1 MTADARLPLSSSRP
15 APLPATAPLTVVPW
29 TGMVAAVA
37 VLRLTLSVAAVCTG
51 LAEGL
56 HGRRAVLLGLVVVF
70 GVAGVVLL
78 TLGQRDRRA
87 VSLGVF
93 FLLAGTSFT
102 VPFWRD
108 LAESVPVAEAALRV
122 GLSARVEAFLPY
134 YLWLFVR
141 DFPRVR
147 RVEARALRRTLRGV
161 LAVCSLFFVANLA
174 LGFGVTGPAGSWIE
188 RGLSSAAP
196 NNSFWT
202 VSFVLIAA
210 ALVYAHR
217 QGRRASA
224 DERRRLRILMA
235 GLTAGMVPILA
246 FLILDDLVPAVHNFL
261 EKDAGARTAS
271 FIVYPALYS
280 IPFVTAYAV
289 LVHRALDLQLIVRRA
304 LQYAFARHA
313 FTVISAT
320 PFAAVLVTAYLKREQ
335 SVAELLSGESG
346 LALAGAAAGGVA
358 LVLLRPR
365 MIGALDRV
373 FFREQHDARRV
384 LGRLAGETRLARTA
398 EELAATLEQGIDGAL
413 HLRSVRLLVLRPAS
427 AALVAADAAVAP
439 LALHT
444 RLARLME
451 ARAEPL
457 EVDWTRPARWLA
469 ALPADEQG
477 WLLDTDARLLVP
489 ITTSD
494 LSLLGVLCLG
504 EKRSE
509 LPFSEEDTLLLAT
522 IALSAAGWL
531 EHRIGAVSS
540 PAVGSAESAGEPARE
555 CPACAAVAS
564 PAADTCAGCGAGTAA
579 APVPLVLNAKYRML
593 ERVGS
598 GAMGVVY
605 RALDLALDREVA
617 VKTLPRVSPRAVLHL
632 REEAR
637 AMAAVWHPG
646 LAQIFAAESWRGV
659 PMLVVEYL
667 PGRTLAERIG
677 AGPVDAAEAVELT
690 ATITP
695 ALARLHG
702 AGILHR
708 DIKPTNIGFAGDG
721 TPKLLDFGLARV
733 LAAADDPGPGAGTP
747 LYLSP
752 EAARGDDADVGLD
765 LWALA
770 MVLFEAVAGR
780 HPYAGGT
787 PHRAMLRVY
796 DGVVPDLREV
806 APDAPAPLADFLR
819 DALHPDPRHRPAT
832 ADELGRRLRAL
843 RSVL

>member
-1 MTADARLPLSSSRP
+1 MGAGALTA
-15 APLPATAPLTVVPW
+15 APLARRQVATPAVPW
-29 TGMVAAVA
+29 TGMVVGVAALRLAVA
-37 VLRLTLSVAAVCTG
+37 PVAAWLGMPETDKAIGWEVY
-51 LAEGL
+51 
-56 HGRRAVLLGLVVVF
+56 LGLVIVF
-70 GVAGVVLL
+70 GLAGAALL
-78 TLGQRDRRA
+78 ALGHRDPRA

-93 FLLAGTSFT
+93 FLLVG
-102 VPFWRD
+102 VPFSDRFWT
-108 LAESVPVAEAALRV
+108 AFAGHFPSTGAAVHAVKSIRV
-122 GLSARVEAFLPY
+122 DAFLPY
-134 YLWLFVR
+134 FFWLFVR

-161 LAVCSLFFVANLA
+161 LAVCSLIFVANLA
-174 LGFGVTGPAGSWIE
+174 LGFGLTGPAGELMEEWLS
-188 RGLSSAAP
+188 RGDSNSA
-196 NNSFWT
+196 FWT
-202 VSFVLIAA
+202 VSFLLIAP

-217 QGRRASA
+217 RARRASA
-224 DERRRLRILMA
+224 DERRRVRILVA
-235 GLTAGMVPILA
+235 GLTAGMAPIVVIVAAIA
-246 FLILDDLVPAVHNFL
+246 FIPGVNDFL
-261 EKDAGARTAS
+261 RDGDGRRIRDAG

-304 LQYAFARHA
+304 LQYASARHA
-313 FTVISAT
+313 FTLISAT
-320 PFAAVLVTAYLKREQ
+320 PFAAVLVTAYLNRQ
-335 SVAELLSGESG
+335 RSVAELLSGESG

-384 LGRLAGETRLARTA
+384 LGRLAGETRLARTT

-427 AALVAADAAVAP
+427 AALAAADAAVAP

-444 RLARLME
+444 RLARLLE

-469 ALPADEQG
+469 SLPADEQG
-477 WLLDTDARLLVP
+477 WLLDADARLLVP

-540 PAVGSAESAGEPARE
+540 PAPGSAESAGEPARE
-555 CPACAAVAS
+555 CPACAAVGP

-617 VKTLPRVSPRAVLHL
+617 VKTLPRVSPRAVLQL

-646 LAQIFAAESWRGV
+646 LAQIYAAESWRGV

-677 AGPVDAAEAVELT
+677 AGPVDAAEAVELA
-690 ATITP
+690 ATLTP

-733 LAAADDPGPGAGTP
+733 LAAADDDAPGAGTP

-752 EAARGDDADVGLD
+752 EAARGEDADVGLD

-787 PHRAMLRVY
+787 PHRALLRVY

-806 APDAPAPLADFLR
+806 APEAPAPLADFLR
-819 DALHPDPRHRPAT
+819 DALHPDPRRRPAT
-832 ADELGRRLRAL
+832 ADELGRRLHAL
-843 RSVL
+843 RSAL